1 LPETCELSSPEPHD
15 IPSLKK
21 HVPAIAGTGILM
33 ALLIGITLLSERGQT
48 ELPTSGSGWQV
59 EPVAEAG
66 STAAPTPGSGEQVAE
81 ASAEIAEGSAEP
93 QLYTVEAGD
102 SFWLIGNQFGIPYQR
117 IMEANGITTETLQPG
132 QVLIIPPPEA
142 PRERVVASG
151 NIHLIEPGD
160 FLETIAAE
168 TGCTVSELMV
178 ANNLVDDSIYAGDTL
193 QIPVCTGSAGEGS
206 GGVSPAAEVPEGT
219 YVIQPGDTIG
229 GIALRNGCSV
239 GEVMTANSM
248 SSDFIRAGDPILIPE
263 NCTGTPVEVR
273 NSSVQR
279 APAVRSGGDLA
290 SLMREHGFRA
300 PSQFKAYVLSI
311 TFDAN
316 RQIVSQQSYDYNNTG
331 DDFTNWNAAS
341 TIKLYSAIAA
351 LQKAEGMGFSH
362 NATVTFHGRG
372 GNHTFTLRELIAD
385 ALGPS
390 DNIAHNFL
398 VTFTG
403 HDDLNT
409 RFFSSRNG
417 FSHSAIRRAYE
428 TSRWMSMGEAASL
441 RNSPRITITEGGR
454 SEEIAA
460 RTGTASPNCDGA
472 ACTSLDDLAECMR
485 RLMLQEQLPER
496 ETFRLSPEGL
506 RFIRQTLATDRS
518 RGMEVV
524 EGLAAGLNRDDVVF
538 FHKAGF
544 AGDWYSDNVYV
555 YVRGSSQA
563 WVVSMAGY
571 PGRSSLNSAARAIGE
586 ILAAGEL

>member
-1 LPETCELSSPEPHD
+1 MIGS
-15 IPSLKK
+15 
-21 HVPAIAGTGILM
+21 GILV
-33 ALLIGITLLSERGQT
+33 ALLLVITLLVGGEPRVVA
-48 ELPTSGSGWQV
+48 ESGS
-59 EPVAEAG
+59 
-66 STAAPTPGSGEQVAE
+66 APTPEPAAHAGLTPEPGSGQAIAE
-81 ASAEIAEGSAEP
+81 ASSVAPESEEGSAQP
-93 QLYTVEAGD
+93 QLYTVQDGE
-102 SFWLIGNQFGIPYQR
+102 SLWIIGGRYGVPYER
-117 IMEANGITTETLQPG
+117 IMEANQLTSDLVRPG
-132 QVLIIPPPEA
+132 QVLIIPPPE
-142 PRERVVASG
+142 PSSEPEPVAIDG
-151 NIHLIEPGD
+151 NLHVIQPGEY
-160 FLETIAAE
+160 LETIAAL

-178 ANNLVDDSIYAGDTL
+178 ANNLANDSIFAGDTL
-193 QIPVCTGSAGEGS
+193 QIPTCSGPSGEGS
-206 GGVSPAAEVPEGT
+206 GAAAPVPEGT
-219 YVIQPGDTIG
+219 YIIQPGDTLG

-239 GEVMTANSM
+239 GEVMTANSLT
-248 SSDFIRAGDPILIPE
+248 SDHIRAGDPLLIPPD
-263 NCTGTPVEVR
+263 CTGTPVEVR

-290 SLMREHGFRA
+290 SLMRQHGFRA
-300 PSQFKAYVLSI
+300 PSQFKAAVVSI

-316 RQIVSQQSYDYNNTG
+316 RQIVSQQAYDYNNTG

-351 LQKAEGMGFSH
+351 LQKAESMGFTH

-372 GNHTFTLRELIAD
+372 GNHTFTLRELITD

-398 VTFTG
+398 VIFTG
-403 HDDLNT
+403 HDELNM

-428 TSRWMSMGEAASL
+428 TSRWMNMGEAASL
-441 RNSPRITITEGGR
+441 RNSPRITITEGGQ
-454 SEEIAA
+454 SEVIAA
-460 RTGTASPNCDGA
+460 RTGTANPNCDGA

-496 ETFRLSPEGL
+496 ETFRLSPAGL

-563 WVVSMAGY
+563 WIVTLAGY

>member
-1 LPETCELSSPEPHD
+1 MVGS
-15 IPSLKK
+15 
-21 HVPAIAGTGILM
+21 GILV
-33 ALLIGITLLSERGQT
+33 ALLLVITLVVGRE
-48 ELPTSGSGWQV
+48 PTGVVDSGSDATPDLDAQ
-59 EPVAEAG
+59 AG
-66 STAAPTPGSGEQVAE
+66 STTPPTLGSGSSVAE
-81 ASAEIAEGSAEP
+81 ASAAAPDSEEGSAQP
-93 QLYTVEAGD
+93 QMYTVQDGE
-102 SFWLIGNQFGIPYQR
+102 SLWIIGGRYGVSSEQIMAANQL
-117 IMEANGITTETLQPG
+117 TSDLLQPG
-132 QVLIIPPPEA
+132 QVLIIPPPQPRSEPEA
-142 PRERVVASG
+142 VAIDG
-151 NIHLIEPGD
+151 NLHVIQPGEY
-160 FLETIAAE
+160 LETIAAL
-168 TGCTVSELMV
+168 TGCTVSQLMV
-178 ANNLVDDSIYAGDTL
+178 ANNLTDDSIFAGDTL
-193 QIPVCTGSAGEGS
+193 QIPTCSGPSGEGS
-206 GGVSPAAEVPEGT
+206 GTNAAAPVPEGT
-219 YVIQPGDTIG
+219 YIIQPGDTLG

-239 GEVMTANSM
+239 GEVMTANSLT
-248 SSDFIRAGDPILIPE
+248 SDHIRAGDPLLIPPD
-263 NCTGTPVEVR
+263 CTGTPVEVR
-273 NSSVQR
+273 DSSVQR

-290 SLMREHGFRA
+290 SLMRQHGFRA
-300 PSQFKAYVLSI
+300 PSQFKAAVISI

-351 LQKAEGMGFSH
+351 LQKAETMGFTH

-372 GNHTFTLRELIAD
+372 GNHTFTLRELITD

-398 VTFTG
+398 VIFTG

-428 TSRWMSMGEAASL
+428 TSRWMNMGEAASL
-441 RNSPRITITEGGR
+441 RNSPRITITEGGQT
-454 SEEIAA
+454 EVIAA

-496 ETFRLSPEGL
+496 ETFRLSPAGL

-524 EGLAAGLNRDDVVF
+524 EGLAAGLNRDDVVY

-555 YVRGSSQA
+555 YARGGSQA
-563 WVVSMAGY
+563 WIVSLAGY

>member
-1 LPETCELSSPEPHD
+1 MIGS
-15 IPSLKK
+15 
-21 HVPAIAGTGILM
+21 GILV
-33 ALLIGITLLSERGQT
+33 ALLLVITLLVG
-48 ELPTSGSGWQV
+48 G
-59 EPVAEAG
+59 EPRVVAEAG
-66 STAAPTPGSGEQVAE
+66 STRPPELAAHEGSAPEPGSGQAIAE
-81 ASAEIAEGSAEP
+81 ASSSVPESEEGSAQP
-93 QLYTVEAGD
+93 QLYTVQDGE
-102 SFWLIGNQFGIPYQR
+102 SLWIIGGRYGVPYER
-117 IMEANGITTETLQPG
+117 IMEANQLTSDLVHPG
-132 QVLIIPPPEA
+132 QVLIIPPPE
-142 PRERVVASG
+142 PSSEPVAEAVAADG
-151 NIHLIEPGD
+151 NLHVIQPGEY
-160 FLETIAAE
+160 LETIAAL

-178 ANNLVDDSIYAGDTL
+178 ANNLADDSIFAGDTL
-193 QIPVCTGSAGEGS
+193 QIPTCSGPSGEGS
-206 GGVSPAAEVPEGT
+206 GAAAQPVPEGT
-219 YVIQPGDTIG
+219 YIIQPGDTLG

-239 GEVMTANSM
+239 GEVMTANSLT
-248 SSDFIRAGDPILIPE
+248 SDHIRAGDPLLIPPD
-263 NCTGTPVEVR
+263 CTGTPVEVR

-290 SLMREHGFRA
+290 SLMRQHGFRA
-300 PSQFKAYVLSI
+300 PSQFKAAVISI

-351 LQKAEGMGFSH
+351 LQKAESMGFTH

-372 GNHTFTLRELIAD
+372 GNHTFTLRELITD

-398 VTFTG
+398 VIFTG
-403 HDDLNT
+403 HDELNT

-428 TSRWMSMGEAASL
+428 TSRWMNMGEAASL
-441 RNSPRITITEGGR
+441 RNSPRITITEGGQ
-454 SEEIAA
+454 SEVIAA

-496 ETFRLSPEGL
+496 ETFRLSPAGL

-524 EGLAAGLNRDDVVF
+524 EGLAAGLDRDDVVF

-563 WVVSMAGY
+563 WIVSLAGY